1 MFYVTALNI
10 DATTIPGEFLVDF
23 IFNSIPPGMFH
34 MGDDISNSSKLSKT
48 RMLDPKPRIFFSRNV
63 ANFGTGRYFV
73 FLISFDF

>member
-48 RMLDPKPRIFFSRNV
+48 RMLDPKPRIFFQEMSLILV
-63 ANFGTGRYFV
+63 LVGTLYF
-73 FLISFDF
+73 

>member
-1 MFYVTALNI
+1 MFYMTALNI

-48 RMLDPKPRIFFSRNV
+48 RMLDPKPRIFSQEMPLILV
-63 ANFGTGRYFV
+63 LVGTLYF
-73 FLISFDF
+73 

>member
-48 RMLDPKPRIFFSRNV
+48 RMLDPKPCIFSQEMPLILV
-63 ANFGTGRYFV
+63 LVGTLYF
-73 FLISFDF
+73 